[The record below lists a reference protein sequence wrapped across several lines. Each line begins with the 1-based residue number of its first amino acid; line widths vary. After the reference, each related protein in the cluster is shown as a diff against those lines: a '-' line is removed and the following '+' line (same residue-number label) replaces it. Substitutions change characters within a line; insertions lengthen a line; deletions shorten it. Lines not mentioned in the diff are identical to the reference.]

1 MLSQLT
7 IDGNQFILSGTVASG
22 MIEQLVEENAP
33 VECRVALAAV
43 ENPKTIGS
51 GSACVVDSR
60 CTTYFFKSQDA
71 FSIYKPL
78 DEATGQSSKVG
89 ANFCIHGIGTV
100 EIKVIYD
107 NVIHTLEFTNVLHAP
122 DITANLIS
130 ISKMDLA
137 GWEVISENNGH
148 GFSWVTRKYLIEY

>member
-1 MLSQLT
+1 M
-7 IDGNQFILSGTVASG
+7 
-22 MIEQLVEENAP
+22 
-33 VECRVALAAV
+33 AAV
-43 ENPKTIGS
+43 ENPETIGS

-89 ANFCIHGIGTV
+89 ANFCIYGIETV
-100 EIKVIYD
+100 EIKVIHD

-137 GWEVISENNGH
+137 GWEVIFRKQWAWFFMGH
-148 GFSWVTRKYLIEY
+148 KEIFNRVLSGSYHLYYIVKANACTGICFQPSG